1 MLDAAC
7 ELQLLPDGGSPAW
20 LWSGLLPDSV
30 PLPAVSSAD
39 SRLALEVSSNPWVD
53 HLADG
58 YELSLLTDLIK
69 CLVLQIL
76 RPGTQES
83 VYIVELSAQ
92 PWLSV
97 AAKKQQQPVPAQP
110 QGPGDPL
117 RQKAPPPASG
127 RQPGAAPETPHD
139 HRCAPFV
146 IFTGLVSHTQLAA
159 VLQPQQARP
168 QSAPPPQIVR
178 MRGPGEQMKYF
189 RNLFPA
195 VVH

>member
-1 MLDAAC
+1 M
-7 ELQLLPDGGSPAW
+7 
-20 LWSGLLPDSV
+20 
-30 PLPAVSSAD
+30 
-39 SRLALEVSSNPWVD
+39 
-53 HLADG
+53 
-58 YELSLLTDLIK
+58 LTDLIK
-69 CLVLQIL
+69 RLVLQIL

-83 VYIVELSAQ
+83 VYIVELTAQ

-117 RQKAPPPASG
+117 RQEAPPPASET
-127 RQPGAAPETPHD
+127 QPGAAPETTHD

-178 MRGPGEQMKYF
+178 MRGPGEQMKF
-189 RNLFPA
+189 FQNLFRLLSSECVCRWGGCLCMLWVADLAHA
-195 VVH
+195 VLRAGVMRRKLSRMRARSPTSGQGAWASPH